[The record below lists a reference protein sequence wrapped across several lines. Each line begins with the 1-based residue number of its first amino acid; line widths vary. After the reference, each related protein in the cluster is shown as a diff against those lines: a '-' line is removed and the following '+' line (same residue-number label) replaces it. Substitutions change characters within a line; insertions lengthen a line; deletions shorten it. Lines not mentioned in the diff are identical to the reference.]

1 MLKHLILRGESEKMI
16 RSRILGTKHKGNYKD
31 MYHKP
36 VSWKQEM
43 GDYEDWS
50 NDFG

>member
-1 MLKHLILRGESEKMI
+1 MLKHLILKREREMTI
-16 RSRILGTKHKGNYKD
+16 RSRILGTKHKGNGKD
-31 MYHKP
+31 MYCKP
-36 VSWKQEM
+36 ISWKQEM